1 VQGGEGRANTGGV
14 IGNNPRLATKIS
26 KVAGRQWGHIQRVQL
41 LELGAAGSAID
52 RRIKSGELIW
62 VYPGVYAVGHPRP
75 EAIARAAAA
84 VLACGPEAALSYE
97 SAAALWGFRDRW
109 PTRPEVSVPGDRRTP
124 GIRIHCSA
132 RLEGR
137 DIRRQRNIRVTSP
150 ARTIRDLTPRLS
162 AKQLA
167 RAVNEARLH
176 AGLRLED
183 LREVVARLPWGTA
196 KLRAFLEGEAAS
208 APTRSAFEDEF
219 RRFANRF
226 KLPEP
231 QVNTQVAGYEVDVLF
246 AAERVIVE
254 LDGWRYHRDAF
265 ESDRER
271 DAATLA
277 AGYVT
282 VRITWRRLTQEPERE
297 AARLLAILAA
307 RARVSA

>member
-1 VQGGEGRANTGGV
+1 MGDKRHLVAE
-14 IGNNPRLATKIS
+14 IS
-26 KVAGRQWGHIQRVQL
+26 QVAARQWGNVTRAQLRRLGVSQRT
-41 LELGAAGSAID
+41 ID
-52 RRIKSGELIW
+52 RRIEAGHLIR
-62 VYPGVYAVGHPRP
+62 VHAGVYAVGHPRP
-75 EAIARAAAA
+75 EATARAAAA
-84 VLACGPEAALSYE
+84 VLACGPDAVLSHG
-97 SAAALWGFRDRW
+97 SAAALWGLRDKW
-109 PTRPEVSVPGDRRTP
+109 PARPEVSVVGDRRTP
-124 GIRIHCSA
+124 GVRVHRCLA
-132 RLEGR
+132 LEGR
-137 DIRRQRNIRVTSP
+137 DIRRHKGIRVTSP
-150 ARTIRDLTPRLS
+150 ARTLRDLTPRLS

-183 LREVVARLPWGTA
+183 LWEVVARLPWGTA

-208 APTRSAFEDEF
+208 APTRSVFEDAF
-219 RRFANRF
+219 RQFARRF

-231 QVNTQVAGYEVDVLF
+231 QINARVAGYEVDVLF

-254 LDGWRYHRDAF
+254 LDGWRYHKDAF

-307 RARVSA
+307 RRAGEPA